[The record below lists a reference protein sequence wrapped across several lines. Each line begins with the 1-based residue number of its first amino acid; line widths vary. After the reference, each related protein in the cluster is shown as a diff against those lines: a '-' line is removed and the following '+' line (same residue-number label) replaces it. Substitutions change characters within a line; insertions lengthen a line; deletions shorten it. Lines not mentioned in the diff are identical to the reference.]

1 MWRETFFGGNLGQII
16 EGMGGQILGWGCLG
30 NYWGDGGQ
38 ILGWGC
44 LGNYWGDGGKI
55 LGVYPPSPGFAALIT
70 INMNISPIIAL
81 DLVNIK
87 IIIHIM

>member
-1 MWRETFFGGNLGQII
+1 MERDIFGGNLGQII
-16 EGMGGQILGWGCLG
+16 GGM
-30 NYWGDGGQ
+30 GGQ

-55 LGVYPPSPGFAALIT
+55 LGGVSPSPGFAALIT
-70 INMNISPIIAL
+70 INIIISPIIAL

-87 IIIHIM
+87 IIIHIMTLCN